1 MEDTDKLMGV
11 VQRMSPSQLRQLTR
25 FAEFLMVEDEPD
37 DLRDHTDVRARYTN
51 FKELCAGWNVDLG
64 AVETWAKETGGAA
77 KTHEARTD
85 QK

>member
-11 VQRMSPSQLRQLTR
+11 VQRMSQAQLRQLTR
-25 FAEFLMVEDEPD
+25 YAEFLMLEDEPD
-37 DLRDHTDVRARYTN
+37 DLRDRTDVRARYAN

-64 AVETWAKETGGAA
+64 AVESWAKESGGAA
-77 KTHEARTD
+77 QTD